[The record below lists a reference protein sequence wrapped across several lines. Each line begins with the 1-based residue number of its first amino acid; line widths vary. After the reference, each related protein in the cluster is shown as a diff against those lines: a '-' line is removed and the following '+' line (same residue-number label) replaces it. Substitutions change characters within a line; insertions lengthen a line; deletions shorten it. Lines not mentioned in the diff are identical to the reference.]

1 MATATAVPE
10 TATPIMAT
18 VDARI
23 AAAQTKVRQIEQR
36 IAEAVEELSSQR
48 EQYNGACLRLAG
60 GAHGAADDVELYRAK
75 MNKLEAKVS
84 GLRQLL
90 AVPKGE
96 LERFTRDRAELA
108 ARAEEARQSEAIAD
122 ETLFVSNKVEAGMRA
137 IQERDRQQGIIDAV
151 IGNLRT
157 RTYLT
162 GKNKM
167 EGLNGAS
174 RVERISNGIH
184 PEHA

>member
-10 TATPIMAT
+10 TTTPIAT

-23 AAAQTKVRQIEQR
+23 ASAQTKVQQIEQR

-75 MNKLEAKVS
+75 MNKTEAKVS

-108 ARAEEARQSEAIAD
+108 AHAEQEKQADAIAEETEFIA
-122 ETLFVSNKVEAGMRA
+122 NKLDAGVKA
-137 IQERDRQQGIIDAV
+137 VAERDKQNSIISAIIGHLRSRQ
-151 IGNLRT
+151 
-157 RTYLT
+157 YLT
-162 GKNKM
+162 GKNQT
-167 EGLNGAS
+167 EGRNGAS
-174 RVERISNGIH
+174 RIERISNGIH